1 MGHTDPS
8 FSQRTM
14 PLIITD
20 QEHEQN
26 WKELQ
31 TLVPKH
37 EIASLEKL
45 KSNKRLV
52 FVTLERYN
60 TTSKGATAASEEG
73 GQSTA
78 AAPARARDSGGGTAP
93 VTWSSPLW
101 SGTGMQARAGGSG
114 GGTPF
119 PQASWSSSGAHAGA
133 GVSGVGMPF
142 GTSRALVPA
151 AYGQRTSPL
160 ASNLQAP
167 LSVSTVMQTTRGTV
181 GSSGDSNEDVDWK
194 GKFHAL
200 LAEHTALQEAHEKL
214 KMEHSVMKQAYAEQ
228 VADLDSLRKTGTEI
242 NQHFKG
248 MKARN
253 AQLQNELRLVKEEM
267 NGLLEEHALK
277 VKALQRTNR
286 NIKSTLDKCRSSAVI
301 CFMFNIM
308 DSPNEYILEIGK
320 RCMRALNLLCSRGV
334 KQSPEKHQV
343 NLQRYAW
350 MHFVC
355 ESWGEL
361 VPFDPE
367 AELVNTKGEL
377 NATSIPDNLDA
388 AKLDALLV
396 QAHISPQR
404 VDLYVPTIGKTF
416 YRLNCFS
423 ECMDLVERLVL
434 QGRYGQ
440 ALYALFE
447 EEFQPE
453 LAFLRNGCRE
463 PADSTEPTTGGA
475 PESSP
480 SMETGPPA

>member
-1 MGHTDPS
+1 
-8 FSQRTM
+8 
-14 PLIITD
+14 
-20 QEHEQN
+20 
-26 WKELQ
+26 
-31 TLVPKH
+31 
-37 EIASLEKL
+37 
-45 KSNKRLV
+45 
-52 FVTLERYN
+52 
-60 TTSKGATAASEEG
+60 
-73 GQSTA
+73 
-78 AAPARARDSGGGTAP
+78 
-93 VTWSSPLW
+93 
-101 SGTGMQARAGGSG
+101 MQ
-114 GGTPF
+114 P
-119 PQASWSSSGAHAGA
+119 
-133 GVSGVGMPF
+133 
-142 GTSRALVPA
+142 
-151 AYGQRTSPL
+151 
-160 ASNLQAP
+160 
-167 LSVSTVMQTTRGTV
+167 TRVTV
-181 GSSGDSNEDVDWK
+181 GSSGDSSEDWK
-194 GKFHAL
+194 GKFDAL
-200 LAEHTALQEAHEKL
+200 LAEYEALKQAHENLQMQHK
-214 KMEHSVMKQAYAEQ
+214 VMKQAYSEQ
-228 VADLDSLRKTGTEI
+228 VADLDSLKKTSVEI
-242 NQHFKG
+242 GQRFKG

-286 NIKSTLDKCRSSAVI
+286 NFQSTLDKCRSSAVI

-308 DSPNEYILEIGK
+308 DSPNEYIVEIGR
-320 RCMRALNLLCSRGV
+320 RCTRALNLLCSRGV

-377 NATSIPDNLDA
+377 NATSIPDDLDA
-388 AKLDALLV
+388 AKLDALLA
-396 QAHISPQR
+396 QARISTQR

-416 YRLNCFS
+416 YRLKCFS

-440 ALYALFE
+440 ALYAVFE
-447 EEFQPE
+447 DEYQPE

-480 SMETGPPA
+480 PMETGPPA

>member
-1 MGHTDPS
+1 
-8 FSQRTM
+8 M

-200 LAEHTALQEAHEKL
+200 LAEHEALKQAHEQLQKQ
-214 KMEHSVMKQAYAEQ
+214 HNVMKEAYSEQ
-228 VADLDSLRKTGTEI
+228 VADLDSLKKTGLEI
-242 NQHFKG
+242 GQRFKA

-253 AQLQNELRLVKEEM
+253 AQLQNEVRLVKEEM

-308 DSPNEYILEIGK
+308 DSPNEYILEIGR
-320 RCMRALNLLCSRGV
+320 RCMRAFNGLCLRGV

-361 VPFDPE
+361 VPFDSE
-367 AELVNTKGEL
+367 ADLVNTKGEL
-377 NATSIPDNLDA
+377 NAASIPDELDA
-388 AKLDALLV
+388 KKLDALLA
-396 QAHISPQR
+396 QARISTQR

-416 YRLNCFS
+416 YRLKCFS
-423 ECMDLVERLVL
+423 ECMDLVDKLVL

-440 ALYALFE
+440 ALYVDFE
-447 EEFQPE
+447 AEFQSE
-453 LAFLRNGCRE
+453 LAFLRNDCRE
-463 PADSTEPTTGGA
+463 PADITEPTTTGVA
-475 PESSP
+475 PGSSP
-480 SMETGPPA
+480 KETGSPA

>member
-1 MGHTDPS
+1 
-8 FSQRTM
+8 M

-20 QEHEQN
+20 EEHEQN

-31 TLVPKH
+31 TLVPEH

-52 FVTLERYN
+52 FVTLSRYK

-78 AAPARARDSGGGTAP
+78 AAPARARDSGGGTPP
-93 VTWSSPLW
+93 VTWSRPLW
-101 SGTGMQARAGGSG
+101 SGTGTQARAGGSG

-151 AYGQRTSPL
+151 AYSQRTSPL

-181 GSSGDSNEDVDWK
+181 GSSGDSNEDADWK

-200 LAEHTALQEAHEKL
+200 LAEHEALKQAHEKL

-267 NGLLEEHALK
+267 NGLLEDHALK

-475 PESSP
+475 PVSSP
-480 SMETGPPA
+480 TMETGPAA